1 MSDLDVGRMRV
12 LHDEVRQYL
21 AMGFYDMA
29 IGGGDGNMR
38 ARATERDFL
47 QKVNDALPALL
58 DAAEESQTLL
68 RERDAALAECRTRG
82 IELDHAR
89 TAGPPGLWRCP
100 RCNFV
105 CVRSSLNALDG
116 SITANYEE
124 PDPCPNDGEHLNR
137 VTWREHADD
146 MEARCAEQM
155 ERAAQ
160 AEKERDDARAKLDAV
175 KGVREL
181 IGILLDAWEQVPN
194 DAKTDE
200 WGHVNNLL
208 AQLSWEIEQ
217 DAALTPTKESDRDN

>member
-105 CVRSSLNALDG
+105 CVRSNLNALDG

-175 KGVREL
+175 MQENARLREAIEAL
-181 IGILLDAWEQVPN
+181 AESYEGRAEEKLDYVLDA
-194 DAKTDE
+194 
-200 WGHVNNLL
+200 
-208 AQLSWEIEQ
+208 IEPEVVAEELR
-217 DAALTPTKESDRDN
+217 AALTPTKESDRDN